1 MAKRNSLVAMWLFI
15 VLAVPLHA
23 QVNRYVVVFKNKQG
37 SPYTVSTPLQFLS
50 QRAIDRRVRQGIA
63 VVEQDLP
70 VSEINVAMVRSAGAD
85 VFFRSRW
92 MNAVLVQCDASLLPA
107 LRDLTV
113 VDRVEFVAPEAR
125 LAPNGRQRG
134 EAKITAMDAE
144 VTDTQLS
151 MVGIDAM
158 QAEGFLGQGLTIA
171 VLDAGFP
178 GVNTAPAFDALFAEG
193 RIDLAVSH
201 DFVYNTDNVFQYDAH
216 GTEVFSVIAAH
227 QEGVFTGGAY
237 GARYQLYVTEDAANE
252 YRIEEYNWLFAAE
265 RADSAGADIIQSSLG
280 YYDFDDASMN
290 YRKTDLDGK
299 TAVITR
305 AAQWAADRGIAVICS
320 AGNEGAVSWQLITAP
335 ADAKGVLAVASV
347 NSEKIRASS
356 SSKGP
361 SADGRMKPDVAA
373 QGVSTSVIRVNGALG
388 TVTGTSLAAP
398 IITSLVAGVWQRYPD
413 LTAAELLEAIRLSG
427 SQAGKPDTLLGYGIP
442 HYKTIETYF
451 AQRRKNPFRVYP
463 NPVDDDRLRV
473 RSYLPEEFTTCY
485 VELLSAEGK
494 RVIQKTLY
502 FSTQA
507 PERVVDLSL
516 LRTGLYIYRIT
527 WPGGVITQKLVR
539 R

>member
-1 MAKRNSLVAMWLFI
+1 
-15 VLAVPLHA
+15 
-23 QVNRYVVVFKNKQG
+23 
-37 SPYTVSTPLQFLS
+37 
-50 QRAIDRRVRQGIA
+50 
-63 VVEQDLP
+63 
-70 VSEINVAMVRSAGAD
+70 
-85 VFFRSRW
+85 
-92 MNAVLVQCDASLLPA
+92 
-107 LRDLTV
+107 V
-113 VDRVEFVAPEAR
+113 VDRVELVAPEAR
-125 LAPNGRQRG
+125 LAPNGRKRG
-134 EAKITAMDAE
+134 EARIKATDAE
-144 VTDTQLS
+144 ATDTQLS

-158 QAEGFLGQGLTIA
+158 HADGFLGQGLTIA

-178 GVNTAPAFDALFAEG
+178 GVNTAPAFGALFAEG

-201 DFVYNTDNVFQYDAH
+201 DFVYNTDNVFQYDTH
-216 GTEVFSVIAAH
+216 GTEVFSVIAAY
-227 QEGVFTGGAY
+227 QEDVFTGGAY

-252 YRIEEYNWLFAAE
+252 YRVEEYNWLFAAE

-299 TAVITR
+299 TTVITR

-320 AGNEGAVSWQLITAP
+320 AGNEGTVSWQLITAP

-373 QGVSTSVIRVNGALG
+373 QGVSTSVIRANGGLG

-442 HYKTIETYF
+442 NYKTIETYF
-451 AQRRKNPFRVYP
+451 AQRRENPFRVYP
-463 NPVDDDRLRV
+463 NPVDDDSLRV
-473 RSYLPEEFTTCY
+473 RSYLPEEFDTCH
-485 VELLSAEGK
+485 VELLSPEGK
-494 RVIQKTLY
+494 RVIQKILY
-502 FSTQA
+502 FSTQT
-507 PERVVDLSL
+507 PEGVVNLSVL
-516 LRTGLYIYRIT
+516 STGLYICRIT
-527 WPGGVITQKLVR
+527 WPGGMVTQKLVR

>member
-1 MAKRNSLVAMWLFI
+1 MAKRNSLVAVWLVI

-37 SPYTVSTPLQFLS
+37 SPYTVSAPLQFLS
-50 QRAIDRRVRQGIA
+50 QRAIDRRVRQGI
-63 VVEQDLP
+63 VVMEQDLP
-70 VSEINVAMVRSAGAD
+70 VLETNVATVRTTGAE

-107 LRDLTV
+107 LRGLPA
-113 VDRVEFVAPEAR
+113 VDRVELVAPEAR
-125 LAPNGRQRG
+125 LAPNGRKRG
-134 EAKITAMDAE
+134 EARIKATDAE

-178 GVNTAPAFDALFAEG
+178 GVNTAPAFSALFAEG
-193 RIDLAVSH
+193 RIDLAASH
-201 DFVYNTDNVFQYDAH
+201 DFVYNTDNVFQYDTH

-227 QEGVFTGGAY
+227 QDGVFTGGAY
-237 GARYQLYVTEDAANE
+237 GARYQLYVTEDATNE

-299 TAVITR
+299 TTVITR

-320 AGNEGAVSWQLITAP
+320 AGNEGALSWQLIAAP
-335 ADAKGVLAVASV
+335 ADARGVLAVASV
-347 NSEKIRASS
+347 NSERIRASS

-361 SADGRMKPDVAA
+361 SADGRVKPDVAA
-373 QGVSTSVIRVNGALG
+373 QGVSTSVIRANGGLG

-442 HYKTIETYF
+442 HYKTIEAYF
-451 AQRRKNPFRVYP
+451 VQRREKPFRVYP
-463 NPVDDDRLRV
+463 NPVDDDSLRV
-473 RSYLPEEFTTCY
+473 RSYLPEEFDTCY
-485 VELLSAEGK
+485 VELISSDGK
-494 RVIQKTLY
+494 RVIQKTLC
-502 FSTQA
+502 FSTQT

-516 LRTGLYIYRIT
+516 LGTGLYIYRIT